1 MAASHMDL
9 TFVFPCLNEER
20 CIAGCIERVQR
31 TLSGDPALK
40 YEIVVGDNGSTD
52 RSREI
57 AEGLG
62 ARVVPVPE
70 RGYGAAL
77 RGGIAAA
84 QGGYVMF
91 ADADGT
97 YIYENALELYRRTV
111 AENADMGI
119 ASRLIGKIEP
129 GAMPTLHRYLGT
141 PVLTWLIN
149 TLFNGRLT
157 DCNSGFRCLRRKAYE
172 TWDIRASGMEFASE
186 LLIKALKNNA
196 RMVEIASG
204 LRPSPVERQPHL
216 RTWRDG
222 MRHLL
227 FILSERPRL
236 FEAKGLLLVIV
247 ASVLQAIAAV
257 TGPVSLG
264 GIHIF
269 DIHSQTLLLLAAIIG
284 AQLYLFG
291 CMLFL
296 QSKDEPLQ
304 ITQRLIQMNEGTLF
318 FLLLSLL
325 VGFGGVVLWIVA
337 QWVLHRFSGL
347 NRANELIVWAHFL
360 CVPVIGALGLLSVH
374 VMRKARQ

>member
-1 MAASHMDL
+1 MDL

-20 CIAGCIERVQR
+20 FIAGCIERVQR
-31 TLSGDPALK
+31 TLSADPGLRF
-40 YEIVVGDNGSTD
+40 EIVVGDNGSTD

-57 AEGLG
+57 AASLG
-62 ARVVPVPE
+62 ARVVPIPE

-84 QGGYVMF
+84 DGRYVMF

-97 YIYENALELYRRTV
+97 YLYEDALKLYQATV
-111 AENADMGI
+111 KADADMGI
-119 ASRLIGKIEP
+119 ASRLIGTIEP

-141 PVLTWLIN
+141 PVLTTLIN
-149 TLFNGRLT
+149 QLFNGKLT
-157 DCNSGFRCLRRKAYE
+157 DCNSGFRCLRRTAYE

-186 LLIKALKNNA
+186 LLIKALKHKA
-196 RMVEIASG
+196 HTVEIPSG
-204 LRPSPVERQPHL
+204 LRPPPLERSPHL

-236 FEAKGLLLVIV
+236 FEGKGLVMVIV
-247 ASVLQAIAAV
+247 ASILQAVAAI
-257 TGPVSLG
+257 TGPVSIG

-269 DIHSQTLLLLAAIIG
+269 DIHSQTLLLLAAIVG
-284 AQLYLFG
+284 AQLYLFS
-291 CMLFL
+291 CMLYL
-296 QSKDEPLQ
+296 QSEDEPLRM
-304 ITQRLIQMNEGTLF
+304 TKRLIRMDEGTLF
-318 FLLLSLL
+318 FLLLSLML
-325 VGFGGVVLWIVA
+325 AFGAVVLWIVA

-347 NRANELIVWAHFL
+347 NHANELIVWAHFL
-360 CVPVIGALGLLSVH
+360 CVPVIGALGLLGVH